1 MKDSSET
8 LFNAFHC
15 IKQLTCVIIRYRK
28 TYNLLR
34 ETARDN
40 LLEGNKKTYEKVAA
54 RRHSDLGDGFNAA
67 AVPAYD
73 IARVVL

>member
-1 MKDSSET
+1 MENSSQA
-8 LFNAFHC
+8 LFNDFDS
-15 IKQLTCVIIRYRK
+15 IKELTCVIIRYRK

-54 RRHSDLGDGFNAA
+54 LRHSDLGNNFNAI